1 MKQSTE
7 KLAFSGVC
15 IALSMVLGMVKVFS
29 LPMGGSVTACSMLFA
44 TLPGF
49 FFGTGYGLLSGF
61 AYGLIS
67 FFLKPEF
74 YSPAQ
79 FVVDYIFAFSA
90 LGISGFFSRKKHGLY
105 IGYIVACLGRFF
117 FAFLSGLLFFA
128 AYAPEGMNPAWY
140 SFLYNIS
147 YISIEAAVTIAV
159 LLIPAVHKT
168 IYRLKGKFIRE
179 EPVPLQP

>member
-1 MKQSTE
+1 MKLPDYNAPSA
-7 KLAFSGVC
+7 LA
-15 IALSMVLGMVKVFS
+15 AVLDEHGFGMQKK
-29 LPMGGSVTACSMLFA
+29 
-44 TLPGF
+44 
-49 FFGTGYGLLSGF
+49 FGQNF
-61 AYGLIS
+61 LINAHIRQE
-67 FFLKPEF
+67 L
-74 YSPAQ
+74 
-79 FVVDYIFAFSA
+79 ISA
-90 LGISGFFSRKKHGLY
+90 LGLSGLFSRKKHGLY

-179 EPVPLQP
+179 EPVPLRP